1 VLSRIQSA
9 LRETISGDA
18 PRVGPFLIRFDA
30 VSDHPYR
37 NYAIPDDGAKPT
49 AADVADLVAAFVRRG
64 RKPRLEYLSPAPA
77 VDAALEAA
85 GFTVDTR
92 LPLMTVTLEKL
103 RIPDAPT
110 DVDVVQATSD
120 EDLRATAAVQNMAF
134 DAIATVSRADIARL
148 RRTDTD
154 GGLVVLARCAGK
166 PCGAGMFLPPRD
178 DLAQIAGVAVLPGY
192 RHRGIASTV
201 SAELTRRAYAAGVTP
216 YLETEAHN
224 ERRLYGPLGYT
235 TIGEMIAISLPR

>member
-9 LRETISGDA
+9 LRETISHDA
-18 PRVGPFLIRFDA
+18 PRVGPFLIHFNAD
-30 VSDHPYR
+30 SDHPYR
-37 NYAIPDDGAKPT
+37 NYAIPDDGAEPT
-49 AADVADLVAAFVRRG
+49 PADVADLVAAFTRRG
-64 RKPRLEYLSPAPA
+64 RKPRLEYLSPVPA

-92 LPLMTVTLEKL
+92 LPLLTVTLEEL

-110 DVDVVQATSD
+110 DVYVVQATSD
-120 EDLRATAAVQNMAF
+120 ADLRASAVVQNMAF
-134 DAIATVSRADIARL
+134 DAETVVSQADVERL
-148 RRTDTD
+148 RDTGTD
-154 GGLVVLARCAGK
+154 GGLVVLARWAGK

-178 DLAQIAGVAVLPGY
+178 GLAQIAGVAVLPEY

-224 ERRLYGPLGYT
+224 ARRLYGPLGYT
-235 TIGEMIAISLPR
+235 TIGEMIAISLPG